1 MHQSHSFTLA
11 IQLMAATGTFAY
23 RRFDFLFGLTGAFLD
38 ATNQLIFFSFDELQI
53 IVGQLRQLLFH
64 FALGDVPVS
73 FGCKRAHIIFV
84 FFCHAVQHGAKI
96 LFASGVPSF

>member
-1 MHQSHSFTLA
+1 MHQCHSFTLA
-11 IQLMAATGTFAY
+11 IHLVAATGAFAH
-23 RRFDFLFGLTGAFLD
+23 RRFDFLFGLAGAFLD

-53 IVGQLRQLLFH
+53 IVGELRQFLFH

-84 FFCHAVQHGAKI
+84 FFLPCGSARREN